1 MWFFKKKDKKIDVSK
16 NLVKIDRHGNK
27 WYSFTNPLQMH
38 IDRELNLRDA
48 EEFWKLNIT
57 RDWLIDWVDNVER
70 SLNEG
75 KIGDL
80 GVYIF
85 ELKTR
90 LELLASRTAYIQFC
104 AVFYLIND
112 EDPNTL
118 DLNYVK
124 KKADLLNADSE
135 LRDFFLTDVCKRYK
149 NLEES
154 TLATLKDYLS
164 KTGKID
170 KATWE
175 HLSTQTLIATK

>member
-1 MWFFKKKDKKIDVSK
+1 MTGVQTCALPICFPVTI
-16 NLVKIDRHGNK
+16 GG
-27 WYSFTNPLQMH
+27 
-38 IDRELNLRDA
+38 LNLRDA

-57 RDWLIDWVDNVER
+57 RDWLKDWVDNVER
-70 SLNEG
+70 SLNDG

-124 KKADLLNADSE
+124 KKADLLNADPE
-135 LRDFFLTDVCKRYK
+135 LRDFF
-149 NLEES
+149 
-154 TLATLKDYLS
+154 
-164 KTGKID
+164 
-170 KATWE
+170 
-175 HLSTQTLIATK
+175 